1 MVNAVENWSF
11 VMWRL
16 FVSPATRALPI
27 FLSPC
32 QIKRIDY
39 CGKTYDLSWNHLT
52 AVETP
57 RGAIAELEALT
68 KNDKRTKGQ
77 MSTEK

>member
-27 FLSPC
+27 FLFVLSD
-32 QIKRIDY
+32 KRINY
-39 CGKTYDLSWNHLT
+39 CREAYDLSWNHL
-52 AVETP
+52 AVVETSK
-57 RGAIAELEALT
+57 GAIAGALT
-68 KNDKRTKGQ
+68 KNDKKSEGE